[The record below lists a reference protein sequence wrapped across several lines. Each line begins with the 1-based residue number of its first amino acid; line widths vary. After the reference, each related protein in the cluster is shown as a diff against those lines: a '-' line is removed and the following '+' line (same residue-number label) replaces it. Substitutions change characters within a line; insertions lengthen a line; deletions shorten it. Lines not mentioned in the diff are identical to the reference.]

1 MAMLSLFERFIQRLS
16 ERIRYTAQPIGEVLC
31 SLLETTEFSS
41 FSLLRDTV
49 SNLSVDG
56 EFRGA
61 WQNAVKGHC
70 REWALSERET
80 TLLLDFADGLGTADI
95 TGELHHCEQY
105 IRLVRDCLEQRK
117 EEGRTRRG
125 LYTALG
131 LCGGSAAALLLL

>member
-1 MAMLSLFERFIQRLS
+1 MLLLFERFLQRLS
-16 ERIRYTAQPIGEVLC
+16 EKIRYTAQPIGEVLR
-31 SLLETTEFSS
+31 SLAGTAEFYD
-41 FSLLRDTV
+41 FSLLRDTAA
-49 SNLSVDG
+49 SLPANG
-56 EFRGA
+56 EFRKV
-61 WQNAVKGHC
+61 WSEAVHKYS

-105 IRLVRDCLEQRK
+105 TRLVRDCLEQRK
-117 EEGRTRRG
+117 EEARTRGG